1 MRSGQATRPFAF
13 AASLFRD
20 ERIYNGTDLREPEGV
35 GCEVAASRS

>member
-13 AASLFRD
+13 AASPFRD
-20 ERIYNGTDLREPEGV
+20 GRIYNGADLREPEGV